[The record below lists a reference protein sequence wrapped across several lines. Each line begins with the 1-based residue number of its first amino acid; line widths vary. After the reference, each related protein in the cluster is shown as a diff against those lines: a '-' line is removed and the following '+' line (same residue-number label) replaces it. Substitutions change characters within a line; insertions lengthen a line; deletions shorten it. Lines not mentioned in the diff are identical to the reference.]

1 MFYPSTYLIKKYRR
15 LKNKY
20 TIMRFQEFSK
30 FIIKPHL
37 FENKQQYKQIMDAM
51 VNADII
57 SQERANDL
65 LKEVKSTLKRADR
78 IIWWLRWW
86 RIKETGQVI
95 DAKIQ
100 ELQNQWEFVQ
110 SGRDAGP
117 DAPQSAEELQQR
129 VQQLENLYKKITKKD
144 FDYYVNQPSVFSEF
158 QNVFNVLA
166 LGNHWSTMFEQSPQ
180 VNAVEWEANLSPTEL
195 FRRLEQAEKEWK
207 QKQAEEIE
215 PEPDDKI
222 IIDYGKY
229 AWVKLDREYC
239 EIEGKAMGHCGNMG
253 DPLGGDRILSFRSK
267 IGETKQKPHL
277 TFILDQSGYLGEMKG
292 RGNDKPSEKYH
303 PYIIDLLQK
312 DFVKGIKGGGYL
324 PENNFEMEDL
334 DDDVAEKLI
343 DAKPALGG
351 LSTIFGKQGMSEEV
365 IDAFESQLRSSELDY
380 EDIVKDGEDSYIVIN
395 EFSDLIEISNQF
407 SVDRTVSDLIDI
419 FEDSDTYENISNM
432 VDGTLGEDGYAK
444 ELYDELGGDVQEKI
458 KKYAKEDAGETVD
471 IDSFE
476 DMIEESLDVRRMFMS
491 ALFDGI
497 YSGTTAKAEKYL
509 GEWLEEN
516 GFVQTEGSEKYQLRL
531 SIELMLDF
539 MLTAGAGE
547 YIANVSELGDWGD
560 ILDTVT
566 SISDPTISIDN
577 VYAYNEAAAKE
588 KLQEEI
594 EELFGESS

>member
-1 MFYPSTYLIKKYRR
+1 
-15 LKNKY
+15 
-20 TIMRFQEFSK
+20 MRFQEFSK

-37 FENKQQYKQIMDAM
+37 FENKQQYKQIMDTM

-57 SQERANDL
+57 SQNEAQEYLSD
-65 LKEVKSTLKRADR
+65 VKSSLKRADR

-86 RIKETGQVI
+86 RIGITGLVI
-95 DAKIQ
+95 DGKIQ
-100 ELQNQWEFVQ
+100 ELENQWDFVQ
-110 SGRDAGP
+110 SGRNAGSN
-117 DAPQSAEELQQR
+117 APQSAEELQQQ
-129 VQQLENLYKKITKKD
+129 VQQLENLYKKITKKNFD
-144 FDYYVNQPSVFSEF
+144 FFVNNTNEISKFKREF
-158 QNVFNVLA
+158 NTA
-166 LGNHWSTMFEQSPQ
+166 YLGNHWAAMFEQSPQ

-195 FRRLEQAEKEWK
+195 SSRLEQAEREWK

-239 EIEGKAMGHCGNMG
+239 EIEGRAMGHCGNTG
-253 DPLGGDRILSFRSK
+253 APSGGDRILSFRSK
-267 IGETKQKPHL
+267 VGETKQKPHL
-277 TFILDQSGYLGEMKG
+277 TFILDQNGYLGEMKG

-351 LSTIFGKQGMSEEV
+351 LVAIYEKQGMSEEV

-380 EDIVKDGEDSYIVIN
+380 EDIVKDGEDPYIVIR
-395 EFSDLIEISNQF
+395 EFSDLIGISNNF

-419 FEDSDTYENISNM
+419 FEDSDTYEKISNM

-444 ELYDELGGDVQEKI
+444 ELYDELDEDVQEKI
-458 KKYAKEDAGETVD
+458 KKYAREDAGETAD

-476 DMIEESLDVRRMFMS
+476 DMIEESLDIRRMFMS

-497 YSGTTAKAEKYL
+497 YAGTTAKAEKYL
-509 GEWLEEN
+509 GEWLRES

-531 SIELMLDF
+531 PIELMLDF
-539 MLTAGAGE
+539 MVALSNEGPV
-547 YIANVSELGDWGD
+547 NVSHFGDWD
-560 ILDTVT
+560 YILDTVT
-566 SISDPTISIDN
+566 SISEPTISIDN
-577 VYAYNEAAAKE
+577 VYAYDEDAAKE

-594 EELFGESS
+594 EELFGEDS

>member
-1 MFYPSTYLIKKYRR
+1 
-15 LKNKY
+15 
-20 TIMRFQEFSK
+20 MRFQEFSK

>member
-1 MFYPSTYLIKKYRR
+1 
-15 LKNKY
+15 
-20 TIMRFQEFSK
+20 MRFQEFSK

-37 FENKQQYKQIMDAM
+37 FENKQQYKQIMDTM

-57 SQERANDL
+57 SQERANEK
-65 LKEVKSTLKRADR
+65 LKEVRTLLKRADR

-86 RIKETGQVI
+86 RIKETGEVI

-100 ELQNQWEFVQ
+100 ELENKWQFVQ
-110 SGRDAGP
+110 SDRDAGT
-117 DAPQSAEELQQR
+117 DAPQSAEELKQQ
-129 VQQLENLYKKITKKD
+129 VQQLENLYKKITKKNFD
-144 FDYYVNQPSVFSEF
+144 FYVNNTSNLIEF
-158 QNVFNVLA
+158 QGAFNVLA

-180 VNAVEWEANLSPTEL
+180 VNAVEWEANLDPTEL
-195 FRRLEQAEKEWK
+195 IRRLQEAEREWE
-207 QKQAEEIE
+207 QKQREEIE
-215 PEPDDKI
+215 PEPDDQI

-239 EIEGKAMGHCGNMG
+239 EIEGRAMGHCGNTG
-253 DPLGGDRILSFRSK
+253 APSGGDRILSFRSK
-267 IGETKQKPHL
+267 VGETKQKPHL
-277 TFILDQSGYLGEMKG
+277 TFILDQNGYLGEMKG

-334 DDDVAEKLI
+334 DDGVAEKLL

-351 LSTIFGKQGMSEEV
+351 LVAIYEKQGMSEEV
-365 IDAFESQLRSSELDY
+365 INAFESQLRSSELDY
-380 EDIVKDGEDSYIVIN
+380 EDIVKNGEDSYIVIG
-395 EFSDLIEISNQF
+395 EFSELIDISNQF

-419 FEDSDTYENISNM
+419 FEDSDTYQNISNM

-444 ELYDELGGDVQEKI
+444 ELYDELDEDVQEKI
-458 KKYAKEDAGETVD
+458 EKYAREDAGETAD

-476 DMIEESLDVRRMFMS
+476 DMIEESLDIRRMFMS

-509 GEWLEEN
+509 GEWLRDN

-539 MLTAGAGE
+539 MESLTDDRP
-547 YIANVSELGDWGD
+547 INVSQFGDWGD
-560 ILDTVT
+560 ILDALT
-566 SISDPTISIDN
+566 SISEPTISIDN
-577 VYAYNEAAAKE
+577 VYAYDEDAAKE

-594 EELFGESS
+594 DELFGEDN